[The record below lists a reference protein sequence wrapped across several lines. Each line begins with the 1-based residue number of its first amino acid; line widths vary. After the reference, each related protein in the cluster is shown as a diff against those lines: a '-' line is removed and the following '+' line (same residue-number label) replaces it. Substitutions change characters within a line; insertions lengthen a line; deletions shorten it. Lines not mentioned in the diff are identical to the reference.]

1 MRKLISPLVLVLI
14 FTSGSLFAQ
23 TTYLPEDNKAYT
35 LLERLEIKQGKNS
48 NLNFSSTKPFS
59 RRNAVQEARYADSLF
74 KMGELPLS
82 EVDRHN
88 IQSLYLNNMEWAG
101 GTGTS
106 FESKKTVFNTFY
118 KTPAHLFYVNEKDF
132 FLAVDPVISFQYGGG
147 TGEDDALYYN
157 KRGVTL
163 RGRIANRIG
172 FSSTITDNQERG
184 PLYFREYVTNHRAT
198 PGVGFYKPFKKNGYD
213 YFDGRGYF
221 TFNVT
226 KYIDV
231 QFGYD
236 KNFIGNGER
245 SLFLDNTGNSSLF
258 LKLNTKIWKLNYQNL
273 FMELVPTFVKKGDK
287 LLDRKYAAMHHLS
300 MNVTPW
306 LNIGLFEGV
315 VFGRKNRFDFMYLNP
330 IIFLRHVEGT
340 VGSPDN
346 ALAGIDFKANA
357 MNRFQFYGQLVLDEF
372 LLKEVFKNTG
382 YWANKYGY
390 QLGVKYIDAFNISNL
405 DLQVETNRVRPFT
418 YSHYDSV
425 ANYTHYNQPLAHQL
439 EANFQEYIAKVRYQ
453 PLPKLY
459 FDAGVHYY
467 FKGLDTANTN
477 YGGDIFKLYTTRTN
491 NYGNTVGGGNKV
503 QVLNAAATVGYELRE
518 NLMIE
523 GNILLRKET
532 TSDAATYFN
541 IGVRLNAPKRSYFF

>member
-1 MRKLISPLVLVLI
+1 MRKLISLLI
-14 FTSGSLFAQ
+14 PALLLTTESLLAQ
-23 TTYLPEDNKAYT
+23 TTYLPEGNKAYP

-59 RRNAVQEARYADSLF
+59 RRSAVQEARYADSLYR
-74 KMGELPLS
+74 MGELPLT
-82 EVDRHN
+82 EVDRYN
-88 IQSLYLNNMEWAG
+88 IQSLYLNNMEWVPEPDA
-101 GTGTS
+101 S
-106 FESKKTVFNTFY
+106 FESKHPVWNTFY

-132 FLAVDPVISFQYGGG
+132 FLAIDPVLSFQYGSGA
-147 TGEDDALYYN
+147 GEEDALYYN
-157 KRGVTL
+157 KRGITL
-163 RGRIANRIG
+163 RGRIANKIG
-172 FSSTITDNQERG
+172 FSTTITDNQERG
-184 PLYFREYVTNHRAT
+184 PLFFRDYVTTHRAV
-198 PGVGFYKPFKKNGYD
+198 PGMGFYKPFKKNGYD
-213 YFDGRGYF
+213 YFDGRGSF

-245 SLFLDNTGNSSLF
+245 SLFLDNTGNSALF

-273 FMELVPTFVKKGDK
+273 FMELVPTFVKHGDH

-357 MNRFQFYGQLVLDEF
+357 MKQFQFYGQLLLDEF
-372 LLKEVFKNTG
+372 LLKEIFKNNG
-382 YWANKYGY
+382 FWANKYGY
-390 QLGVKYIDAFNISNL
+390 QLGVKYIDAFNIKNL
-405 DLQVETNRVRPFT
+405 DLQVEANRVRPFT

-439 EANFQEYIAKVRYQ
+439 EANFQEFIGKVRYQ
-453 PLPKLY
+453 PSPKWH
-459 FDAGVHYY
+459 FDAAILYY
-467 FKGLDTANTN
+467 YKGLDTANAN
-477 YGGDIFKLYTTRTN
+477 FGGDIFKLYSTRTK
-491 NYGNTVGGGNKV
+491 NYDNFVGGGDRI
-503 QVLNAAATVGYELRE
+503 QVLNAAATLGYELKE

-523 GNILLRKET
+523 ANVLFRKE
-532 TSDAATYFN
+532 SATDPATFYN
-541 IGVRLNAPKRSYFF
+541 IGIRLNAPKRNYNF